1 MSLLKMERR
10 LQGEVAELQDKRMEL
25 EPIKQEVEE
34 MKKAKSI
41 LSGELSYEFTRSKFR
56 SWRSMPFGSSY
67 DTYREKGELLA
78 LYKDGTIRK
87 VGSNKQGGFDEKH

>member
-34 MKKAKSI
+34 MKKQ
-41 LSGELSYEFTRSKFR
+41 
-56 SWRSMPFGSSY
+56 
-67 DTYREKGELLA
+67 
-78 LYKDGTIRK
+78 K
-87 VGSNKQGGFDEKH
+87 VFFLEN